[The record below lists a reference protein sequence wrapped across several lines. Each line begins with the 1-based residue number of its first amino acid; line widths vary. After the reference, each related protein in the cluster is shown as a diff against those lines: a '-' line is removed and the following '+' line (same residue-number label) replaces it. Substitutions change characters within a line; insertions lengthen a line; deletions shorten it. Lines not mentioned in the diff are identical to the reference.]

1 MAEAVANYWRK
12 AQEALQVAAW
22 AYENGCYNETVSRS
36 YFAVLKAALALLC
49 SLGVVPKETVR
60 IGYWVQANFARECI
74 HRRKLMPAESAS
86 ILADLQDWRVRAEYT
101 AEMMSERSA
110 RQALK
115 RAREF
120 LDAVQRRLLM
130 P

>member
-1 MAEAVANYWRK
+1 MSEAVANYWRK

-74 HRRKLMPAESAS
+74 HRRKLMPTESAKQLS
-86 ILADLQDWRVRAEYT
+86 ELRYWRGRAEYT
-101 AEMMSERSA
+101 PELMTEQRA
-110 RQALK
+110 RQAL
-115 RAREF
+115 RWAREF
-120 LDAVQRRLLM
+120 LTAVERRLSLQ
-130 P
+130 